1 MAKKRIGLSFARFY
15 CAGDF
20 ITDGLYVAYLIFQA
34 AVFHTIDYSN
44 AVVLFNQTG
53 RLHRGMRGIAE
64 IAPAA
69 NENSLYI
76 EKIRSFLVF
85 WVFLWKLSTRDSRTQ
100 ALPQFR
106 LPRHAIRP

>member
-1 MAKKRIGLSFARFY
+1 MRVD
-15 CAGDF
+15 CAGDV

-53 RLHRGMRGIAE
+53 RLRRGMRGIAE

-76 EKIRSFLVF
+76 EKIRTFLAYEPEMKQGVGEEVPAGTGALELKNVSFRY
-85 WVFLWKLSTRDSRTQ
+85 TE
-100 ALPQFR
+100 
-106 LPRHAIRP
+106 